1 MTDLVLKRAT
11 PTGDQYEVLAEGQ
24 VVGHIRLSDAAPM
37 ATPWM
42 WTLAYGFHEDR
53 TPMHGLRADQGG
65 RDAGVRARSWHRE
78 C

>member
-11 PTGDQYEVLAEGQ
+11 PTCDQYEVLAEGQ
-24 VVGHIRLSDAAPM
+24 VVGHIRLSDAASM

-53 TPMHGLRADQGG
+53 MPMHGYEPTREAAMQ
-65 RDAGVRARSWHRE
+65 AFARSWHRE

>member
-1 MTDLVLKRAT
+1 MLFLRHDRSS
-11 PTGDQYEVLAEGQ
+11 VLAEGQ

-42 WTLAYGFHEDR
+42 WTLSYGFHEDR
-53 TPMHGLRADQGG
+53 TPMHGYEPTREAAMQ
-65 RDAGVRARSWHRE
+65 AFARSWHRE